1 LSDATHAAG
10 LGDQQP
16 TRRDFIH
23 IAAGAATVAGGLL
36 ALWPFIDQMNPAAD
50 TLALSTT
57 EVDIS
62 QIPVGSQITVSWR
75 GKPVFIRH
83 RTEEEIEAA
92 RAVDISTLRDPQ
104 TDDQRLVPDAEGE
117 LRPEILVMEGVC
129 THFGCVPLGNGAG
142 DYDGWFCPCHGSAY
156 DTAGRIRQGPAP
168 LNLLIPPY
176 AYLSD
181 TTIRIG

>member
-1 LSDATHAAG
+1 LSDATAG
-10 LGDQQP
+10 QIGDQEP

-23 IAAGAATVAGGLL
+23 IAAGAAVVGGGVL

-83 RTEEEIEAA
+83 RTEEEIAEAN
-92 RAVDISTLRDPQ
+92 AVDVSSLRDPQ
-104 TDDQRLVPDAEGE
+104 TDDERLVPDPEGA

-129 THFGCVPLGNGAG
+129 THFGCVPLGDGAG
-142 DYDGWFCPCHGSAY
+142 PFDGWFCPCHGSAY
-156 DTAGRIRQGPAP
+156 DTSGRIRQGPAP
-168 LNLLIPPY
+168 LNLPVPPY

-181 TTIRIG
+181 NVIRIG

>member
-1 LSDATHAAG
+1 MSEATGAAAIG
-10 LGDQQP
+10 GQEP

-62 QIPVGSQITVSWR
+62 AIPVGSQITVSWR

-83 RTEEEIEAA
+83 RTEAEIEAA

-104 TDDQRLVPDAEGE
+104 TDDQRLIPGPDGA

-142 DYDGWFCPCHGSAY
+142 EYDGWFCPCHGSAY

-168 LNLLIPPY
+168 LNLPVPPY
-176 AYLSD
+176 TYLSES
-181 TTIRIG
+181 TIRIG

>member
-1 LSDATHAAG
+1 MNDATAQIG
-10 LGDQQP
+10 GGEP

-23 IAAGAATVAGGLL
+23 IAAGAATAGGALL
-36 ALWPFIDQMNPAAD
+36 ALWPFIHQMNPAAD

-62 QIPVGSQITVSWR
+62 AIPEGQQITVSWR

-83 RTEEEIEAA
+83 RTQREIDEAN
-92 RAVDISTLRDPQ
+92 AVDVSTLRDPQ
-104 TDDQRLVPDAEGE
+104 TDNERLVPGPDGE
-117 LRPEILVMEGVC
+117 LRPQILVMEGVC

-142 DYDGWFCPCHGSAY
+142 EYDGWFCPCHGSAY
-156 DTAGRIRQGPAP
+156 DSSGRIRQGPAP
-168 LNLLIPPY
+168 LNLPVPPY
-176 AYLSD
+176 AYISD